1 MNQRGFSLVELMI
14 ALVLGLVI
22 SGAIIQTM
30 VSSRVTNSLNQVV
43 AQVQESGRFVMRRL
57 NRDLVEAGR
66 YDEIIAHVDSTYD
79 SSVESAFIQNKPVGL
94 AGDYIGNTTLGASQA
109 GSGGNDELVINFL
122 GSEDCTGN
130 RFGYAA
136 DTEFHVVNK
145 YYVSDGQLYC
155 TGFDGRVLRGLR
167 SPVGSSKSV
176 VIMDNVESFQVQ
188 YGITDDVASSEGQA
202 VRYVTAS
209 DLPALRSSD
218 HQVVAIRIGVLI
230 KSDDA
235 LVSNMEVRSIA
246 VLNESKVTTDSS
258 HYFQVFTQTLA
269 LRNMKNFVRSLE

>member
-1 MNQRGFSLVELMI
+1 MKQRGFTLVELMI

-22 SGAIIQTM
+22 SGAVIQTM

-43 AQVQESGRFVMRRL
+43 AQVQESGRFVMKRL
-57 NRDLVEAGR
+57 NRDLMEAGR
-66 YDEIIAHVDSTYD
+66 YDDVVAQVDSTYD
-79 SSVESAFIQNKPVGL
+79 SLVEAAFIQNKPIGL
-94 AGDYIGNTTLGASQA
+94 AGDYIGNATLGATQ
-109 GSGGNDELVINFL
+109 GSGGGNDELVINFL

-145 YYVSDGQLYC
+145 YYVSDGQLFC
-155 TGFDGRVLRGLR
+155 TGYDGRVLRGLR
-167 SPVGSSKSV
+167 SAVVSSRSV
-176 VIMDNVESFQVQ
+176 VLMDNVESFQVQ
-188 YGITDDVASSEGQA
+188 YGVTDDISTSEGQP

-209 DLPALRSSD
+209 ALANLRNND
-218 HQVVAIRIGVLI
+218 QQVVALRIGVLI

-235 LVSNMEVRSIA
+235 LVSNLAVRNIA
-246 VLNESKVTTDSS
+246 VLNESQVTTDSS

-269 LRNMKNFVRSLE
+269 LRNMKNFVRSL